1 MVPTEYKIANG
12 EIKVLFVC
20 IKCGKEHR
28 NKTANDDRISDL
40 DAAISRWKIKLETSP
55 VKRAS

>member
-1 MVPTEYKIANG
+1 MVPTEYIIANG

-28 NKTANDDRISDL
+28 NKTATDDQIRDL
-40 DAAISRWKIKLETSP
+40 DASIIRWKIKLETSP